1 MVSRRTILTHTLA
14 TVGSAALILAG
25 AANSNAEPL
34 KIRIGWVAAPN
45 SWAILFDA
53 KKDLAKHWGK
63 SYVLELTRFRG
74 TGPQITAL
82 ASGALDIAPLS
93 FSGVA
98 AAVLN
103 AGLDDLRVIMD
114 EKQDGVPGTYSTEFM
129 VRKDSPIK
137 TIDDL
142 KGKVLATNGIGGGWD
157 MAMRAMMLRHGMKD
171 QKDYTIIEVRL
182 PNMMAMLEQKKAD
195 LVIAP
200 LPFSA
205 RPKFHEIG
213 RTLFT
218 FRDAFGSAIGAAQ
231 LCSRASFIEKNR
243 PAMVDFAEDAIRIIR
258 WYWDPANHAEVVKT
272 VSKLS
277 GQKPENLDS
286 WLFVKGKDNFRD
298 PNGIPNIEA
307 IQKNIEIQHKLGFLK
322 KTIDAKKYSDLSLVN
337 DALKRLG
344 GPI

>member
-1 MVSRRTILTHTLA
+1 MISRKRFLSGALALTAMTGLVAGIA
-14 TVGSAALILAG
+14 TPLS
-25 AANSNAEPL
+25 AEPV

-82 ASGALDIAPLS
+82 ASGVLDIAPLS

-103 AGLDDLRVIMD
+103 AKLEDLRIIMD

-129 VRKDSPIK
+129 VHKDSPIK
-137 TIDDL
+137 KVDDL
-142 KGKVLATNGIGGGWD
+142 RGKVLATNGIGGGWD
-157 MAMRAMMLRHGMKD
+157 MAMRAMMLRHGMHD
-171 QKDYTIIEVRL
+171 QKDYSIIETRL
-182 PNMMAMLEQKKAD
+182 PNMIAMLEQKKAD

-231 LCSRASFIEKNR
+231 LCSRAGFIEKNR
-243 PAMVDFAEDAIRIIR
+243 AAMVDFAEDAIRIIR
-258 WYWDPANHAEVVKT
+258 WYWDPANHAEVVKV

-286 WLFVKGKDNFRD
+286 WLFIRGKDNHRD

-322 KTIDAKKYSDLSLVN
+322 QTIDVKKYSDVSLVN
-337 DALKRLG
+337 DALKRIG
-344 GPI
+344 GKI